1 MHIIQ
6 DYIEKNK
13 INMINFKRYT
23 LFFALLFLLININAQ
38 KTNNKDFTLQ
48 QAIDFSLKNSPNYL
62 NAELDIENANYRR
75 KEISGIGLPQLNS
88 SIDLK
93 DYINIPTSLLPAQI
107 FGGPAGS
114 YLPVKFGTKYN
125 STAGFSASQL
135 IFSSDYIFGLK
146 ASQEFMNLSKI
157 NLSRTKSDLVAQVS
171 KAYYN
176 VIINK
181 ERIKLLEANILRLK
195 KIFDD
200 TKAFNQQ
207 GFAELIDVERLEVQ
221 FNNLLTEKDKIVKL
235 IGLSETMLKFQ
246 MGYKLSDSIFLSQT
260 LPEISDQFEELN
272 VSKIDVSKRPEY
284 QLIQSQQALF
294 DIDVKRMKWGFLPT
308 IAAYG
313 ALQYNAQRASFN
325 LLDFDKNDINKQWYQ
340 VSLIGFTLNMPI
352 FSGMQRINKLE
363 QAKITALKNKNTL
376 INVQMASELEATAA
390 SVSYSNA
397 YSSLI
402 IQRKNMDL
410 AQHVYDVAQ
419 KKYQSGVGS
428 NLEIINA
435 ETSLKEAQTNYYNA
449 SFDMIVAKIDYQ
461 KAIGTLVK

>member
-75 KEISGIGLPQLNS
+75 KEITGIGLPQINS

-171 KAYYN
+171 KAYC
-176 VIINK
+176 
-181 ERIKLLEANILRLK
+181 A
-195 KIFDD
+195 
-200 TKAFNQQ
+200 
-207 GFAELIDVERLEVQ
+207 
-221 FNNLLTEKDKIVKL
+221 
-235 IGLSETMLKFQ
+235 
-246 MGYKLSDSIFLSQT
+246 
-260 LPEISDQFEELN
+260 
-272 VSKIDVSKRPEY
+272 
-284 QLIQSQQALF
+284 
-294 DIDVKRMKWGFLPT
+294 
-308 IAAYG
+308 
-313 ALQYNAQRASFN
+313 
-325 LLDFDKNDINKQWYQ
+325 
-340 VSLIGFTLNMPI
+340 
-352 FSGMQRINKLE
+352 
-363 QAKITALKNKNTL
+363 
-376 INVQMASELEATAA
+376 
-390 SVSYSNA
+390 
-397 YSSLI
+397 
-402 IQRKNMDL
+402 
-410 AQHVYDVAQ
+410 
-419 KKYQSGVGS
+419 
-428 NLEIINA
+428 
-435 ETSLKEAQTNYYNA
+435 
-449 SFDMIVAKIDYQ
+449 
-461 KAIGTLVK
+461 